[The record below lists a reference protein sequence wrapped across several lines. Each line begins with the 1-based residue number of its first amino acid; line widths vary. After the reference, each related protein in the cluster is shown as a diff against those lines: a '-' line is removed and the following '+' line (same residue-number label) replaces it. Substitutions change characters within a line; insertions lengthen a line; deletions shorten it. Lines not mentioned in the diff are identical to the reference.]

1 MTESGIGAGPRGGYR
16 AAMIGAGVLAF
27 CGGGAFR
34 GNDELDRRLLAEA
47 GAERV
52 VMLPTADAFE
62 EPGVLVAAA
71 MTWAER
77 LGVEIEALMVMQRQD
92 AEDEGAAGVLDAASA
107 VYLAGDSSMHLRSV
121 LKDTAV
127 FAALRRV
134 LERGGLVVAIGPS
147 AAALSDPMFDVRGG
161 AFTLGLGLQT
171 GVAVIPESETWS
183 DDALARTRSLA
194 TTPIIVLP
202 TGAAAVSRGG
212 SWELVGDAVATG
224 NLR

>member
-1 MTESGIGAGPRGGYR
+1 MTGP
-16 AAMIGAGVLAF
+16 GVLSF
-27 CGGGAFR
+27 CGGGAFF
-34 GNDELDRRLLAEA
+34 GNDELDRRLLAEV
-47 GAERV
+47 GADRV

-62 EPGVLVAAA
+62 EPGALVSTA

-77 LGVEIEALMVMQRQD
+77 LGIEIEALMVMQRHD
-92 AEDEGAAGVLDAASA
+92 AEDGGAAGVIDMASA

-161 AFTLGLGLQT
+161 AFTLGLGLET
-171 GVAVIPESETWS
+171 GVAIIPESEKWS
-183 DDALARTRSLA
+183 DEALARTRSLA
-194 TTPIIVLP
+194 TTPIIELP
-202 TGAAAVSRGG
+202 TGAAAVSRRGT
-212 SWELVGDAVATG
+212 WELLGDAVASG
-224 NLR
+224 ELNVP